1 MRASKG
7 VLEDPRRLLCFVP
20 SEERGSQG
28 VDAGC
33 GALAQTLVRA
43 RPCYPPALHGDS
55 SSSWRSRDIG
65 SASSFHPGSGGG
77 IKGCGRTARV
87 QNSSGSVAQY
97 YDSSC
102 ATSSSLGQPKQGTV
116 PPPSSVLSRT
126 IPPRLALLSLDQMCL
141 TPRTP
146 ADSLSLLSAG
156 PNVRQRSPSRRRRR
170 HVRRH
175 EEEEE
180 VQYVPPPP
188 PPSPLSPIFAHPTNP
203 LHAAKKDRKSVV

>member
-1 MRASKG
+1 
-7 VLEDPRRLLCFVP
+7 
-20 SEERGSQG
+20 
-28 VDAGC
+28 
-33 GALAQTLVRA
+33 
-43 RPCYPPALHGDS
+43 
-55 SSSWRSRDIG
+55 
-65 SASSFHPGSGGG
+65 
-77 IKGCGRTARV
+77 
-87 QNSSGSVAQY
+87 
-97 YDSSC
+97 
-102 ATSSSLGQPKQGTV
+102 
-116 PPPSSVLSRT
+116 
-126 IPPRLALLSLDQMCL
+126 MCL

-203 LHAAKKDRKSVV
+203 LHAAKKVVFESDDVPSEPASAPVAETDDLDFSDLKKKKKKKVVMEDDEEVVVKKVDRMGNELVDEVVVVEKVVEEEGGDEFSDLKKKKKKVRVRAKWGGS